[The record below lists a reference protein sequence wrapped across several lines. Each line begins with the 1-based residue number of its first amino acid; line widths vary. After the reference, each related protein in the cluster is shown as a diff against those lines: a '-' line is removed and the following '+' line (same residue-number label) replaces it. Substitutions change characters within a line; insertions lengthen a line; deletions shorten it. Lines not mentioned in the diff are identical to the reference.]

1 MAAPL
6 DPSLFRPALVVLG
19 AAAVVIPVF
28 HRLKLS
34 PVLGFILVG
43 LVVGPAGLG
52 SLAVTVPWLGW
63 FTLTDTQAIA
73 PIADLGVV
81 MLMFMIGLEMTLPRL
96 RAMRHFVFVLGP
108 LQMGLCTAVVGGLLL
123 LLGQGWASAVVL
135 GLALAMS
142 STAVVLQ
149 VLADRREMNGKLGRA
164 ALGVLLFQD
173 IAAVPILV
181 AIGVLGRGGE
191 EQGMAALAWMS
202 LRAVATVLAL
212 LLAGRLVLRPLFRSV
227 ARTASPDLFVAAC
240 LLVVLGTSLIA
251 AAAGLTPALGALVAG
266 LLLAETEYRRQIEA
280 VIDPF
285 KGLLIGVFLISVG
298 MSLEF
303 GRILAHPWQVL
314 ALSVVLVVAKAVVI
328 GLLVLGFRLGWR
340 AALPAGLLLA
350 PGGEF
355 GFVVIG
361 LGITGGLID
370 PAAGALA
377 LIVVAVGLAVI
388 PALGSLG
395 DRLARRMARV
405 PHELLLPREGAEE
418 GADATPRVI
427 IGGYGRVGRTVSELL
442 DAHRIPWIAVDADP
456 DEVAALRRQG
466 RRQVF
471 WGDLANPE
479 LLAHLHLGTARALVV
494 TMTDPDAVDALVSL
508 ARAARGDLH
517 IIVRARDDRHAAH
530 VYGLGATSAVPE
542 TIEASLQLSEAVLV
556 DLGVAMG
563 PILVSIHEKRAE
575 FHDGIRA
582 MAPDDVEIRDFGR
595 RRLRDR
601 VKEE

>member
-63 FTLTDTQAIA
+63 FTLTDTEAIA

-108 LQMGLCTAVVGGLLL
+108 LQMGLCTAVVGGGLLA
-123 LLGQGWASAVVL
+123 LGQGWASAVVL
-135 GLALAMS
+135 ALALAMS
-142 STAVVLQ
+142 STAVVLR

-191 EQGMAALAWMS
+191 DQGMAALAWMA

-361 LGITGGLID
+361 LGITGGLIE
-370 PAAGALA
+370 PSAGALA

-479 LLAHLHLGTARALVV
+479 LFAHLHLDTARALVV

>member
-63 FTLTDTQAIA
+63 FTLTDTEAIA

-108 LQMGLCTAVVGGLLL
+108 LQMGLCTAVVGGGLLA
-123 LLGQGWASAVVL
+123 LGQGWASAVVL
-135 GLALAMS
+135 ALALAMS
-142 STAVVLQ
+142 STAVVLR

-191 EQGMAALAWMS
+191 DQGMAALAWMA

-361 LGITGGLID
+361 LGITGGLIE
-370 PAAGALA
+370 PSAGALA

-405 PHELLLPREGAEE
+405 PHELLLPREGAED

-479 LLAHLHLGTARALVV
+479 LFAHLHLDTARALVV

>member
-63 FTLTDTQAIA
+63 FTLTDTEAIA

-108 LQMGLCTAVVGGLLL
+108 LQMGLCSAVVGGLLL
-123 LLGQGWASAVVL
+123 LLGQGWASAAVL
-135 GLALAMS
+135 ALALAMS

-149 VLADRREMNGKLGRA
+149 VLADRRAMNGKLGRA

-191 EQGMAALAWMS
+191 EQGMAALAWMA

-298 MSLEF
+298 MTLEF

-370 PAAGALA
+370 PSAGALA

-405 PHELLLPREGAEE
+405 PHELLLPEE

-479 LLAHLHLGTARALVV
+479 LLAHLHLDTARALVV

>member
-1 MAAPL
+1 
-6 DPSLFRPALVVLG
+6 
-19 AAAVVIPVF
+19 
-28 HRLKLS
+28 
-34 PVLGFILVG
+34 
-43 LVVGPAGLG
+43 
-52 SLAVTVPWLGW
+52 
-63 FTLTDTQAIA
+63 
-73 PIADLGVV
+73 
-81 MLMFMIGLEMTLPRL
+81 
-96 RAMRHFVFVLGP
+96 
-108 LQMGLCTAVVGGLLL
+108 
-123 LLGQGWASAVVL
+123 
-135 GLALAMS
+135 
-142 STAVVLQ
+142 
-149 VLADRREMNGKLGRA
+149 
-164 ALGVLLFQD
+164 
-173 IAAVPILV
+173 
-181 AIGVLGRGGE
+181 
-191 EQGMAALAWMS
+191 
-202 LRAVATVLAL
+202 
-212 LLAGRLVLRPLFRSV
+212 
-227 ARTASPDLFVAAC
+227 
-240 LLVVLGTSLIA
+240 
-251 AAAGLTPALGALVAG
+251 
-266 LLLAETEYRRQIEA
+266 
-280 VIDPF
+280 
-285 KGLLIGVFLISVG
+285 
-298 MSLEF
+298 
-303 GRILAHPWQVL
+303 
-314 ALSVVLVVAKAVVI
+314 VVAKAVVI

-405 PHELLLPREGAEE
+405 PHELLLPEE

-479 LLAHLHLGTARALVV
+479 LLAHLHLDTARALVV

-508 ARAARGDLH
+508 ARNARADLH

>member
-43 LVVGPAGLG
+43 LVVGPSGLG
-52 SLAVTVPWLGW
+52 SLAASIPWLGW
-63 FTLTDTQAIA
+63 FTLTDTERIA
-73 PIADLGVV
+73 PIAELGVV
-81 MLMFMIGLEMTLPRL
+81 MLMFMIGLEMSLPRL
-96 RAMRHFVFVLGP
+96 RAMRRFVFVLGP
-108 LQMGLCTAVVGGLLL
+108 LQMLLCTAVVGGGLL
-123 LLGQGWASAVVL
+123 LLGQGWASAIVL

-149 VLADRREMNGKLGRA
+149 VLGERRELGGPLGRA

-173 IAAVPILV
+173 LAAVPILV
-181 AIGVLGRGGE
+181 AVGVLGSGGE
-191 EQGMAALAWMS
+191 EQGMAALAMTAV
-202 LRAVATVLAL
+202 RAVAAVLGL
-212 LLAGRLVLRPLFRSV
+212 LVVGRLVLRPLFRSA

-240 LLVVLGTSLIA
+240 LLVVLGTSLAA

-266 LLLAETEYRRQIEA
+266 LLLAETEFRRQIEA

-298 MSLEF
+298 MSLEV
-303 GRILAHPWQVL
+303 GRIMAQPLLVL
-314 ALSVVLVVAKAVVI
+314 ELSAALVVAKAAVI
-328 GLLVLGFRLGWR
+328 GGLVLGFRLGWP
-340 AALPAGLLLA
+340 AALPAGLLLG

-388 PALGSLG
+388 PALGGLG

-405 PHELLLPREGAEE
+405 PAELHVPEDG
-418 GADATPRVI
+418 DATPRVI
-427 IGGYGRVGRTVSELL
+427 IGGFGRVGRTVSELL
-442 DAHRIPWIAVDADP
+442 DRHGIPWIAVDSDP
-456 DEVAALRRQG
+456 DEVAALRTQG

-479 LLAHLHLGTARALVV
+479 LLGRLHLGTARALVV
-494 TMTDPDAVDALVSL
+494 TMTDPDAVDALVSQ
-508 ARAARGDLH
+508 ARAARADLH

-530 VYGLGATSAVPE
+530 VYGLGATGAVPE

-575 FHDGIRA
+575 FQDRIRA
-582 MAPDDVEIRDFGR
+582 MTPDGVEVRDFGH

-601 VKEE
+601 VEQAE

>member
-1 MAAPL
+1 M
-6 DPSLFRPALVVLG
+6 
-19 AAAVVIPVF
+19 
-28 HRLKLS
+28 
-34 PVLGFILVG
+34 
-43 LVVGPAGLG
+43 
-52 SLAVTVPWLGW
+52 
-63 FTLTDTQAIA
+63 
-73 PIADLGVV
+73 
-81 MLMFMIGLEMTLPRL
+81 
-96 RAMRHFVFVLGP
+96 
-108 LQMGLCTAVVGGLLL
+108 
-123 LLGQGWASAVVL
+123 L
-135 GLALAMS
+135 GL
-142 STAVVLQ
+142 
-149 VLADRREMNGKLGRA
+149 
-164 ALGVLLFQD
+164 
-173 IAAVPILV
+173 
-181 AIGVLGRGGE
+181 
-191 EQGMAALAWMS
+191 
-202 LRAVATVLAL
+202 
-212 LLAGRLVLRPLFRSV
+212 SV
-227 ARTASPDLFVAAC
+227 A
-240 LLVVLGTSLIA
+240 
-251 AAAGLTPALGALVAG
+251 
-266 LLLAETEYRRQIEA
+266 
-280 VIDPF
+280 
-285 KGLLIGVFLISVG
+285 
-298 MSLEF
+298 
-303 GRILAHPWQVL
+303 
-314 ALSVVLVVAKAVVI
+314 LVVAKAVVI
-328 GLLVLGFRLGWR
+328 GLLMLGFRLGWR

-370 PAAGALA
+370 PSAGALA

-442 DAHRIPWIAVDADP
+442 DAHRIPWIAVDSDP

-479 LLAHLHLGTARALVV
+479 LLAHLHLDTARALVV

-508 ARAARGDLH
+508 ARNARADLH
-517 IIVRARDDRHAAH
+517 IIVRARDDRYAAH

>member
-43 LVVGPAGLG
+43 LVVGPSGLG
-52 SLAVTVPWLGW
+52 SLAAGYPWLGW
-63 FTLTDTQAIA
+63 FTLTDTEAIA
-73 PIADLGVV
+73 PIAELGVV
-81 MLMFMIGLEMTLPRL
+81 MLMFMIGLEMSLPRL
-96 RAMRHFVFVLGP
+96 RAMRRFVFVLGP
-108 LQMGLCTAVVGGLLL
+108 LQMLLCTAAVAGGLLM
-123 LLGQGWASAVVL
+123 LGQGWTSAIVL

-149 VLADRREMNGKLGRA
+149 VLGERREMASPLGRA

-173 IAAVPILV
+173 LAAVPILV
-181 AIGVLGRGGE
+181 AVGVMGAGGE
-191 EQGMAALAWMS
+191 EQGMAALAWTAV
-202 LRAVATVLAL
+202 RAVVAVAAML
-212 LLAGRLVLRPLFRSV
+212 LLGRLLLRPLFRSV
-227 ARTASPDLFVAAC
+227 ARTGSPDLFVAAC
-240 LLVVLGTSLIA
+240 LLVVLGTSLAA

-266 LLLAETEYRRQIEA
+266 LILAETEFRRQIEA

-298 MSLEF
+298 MSLEV
-303 GRILAHPWQVL
+303 GRIVAQPLVVL
-314 ALSVVLVVAKAVVI
+314 ELSVALVVAKAAVI
-328 GLLVLGFRLGWR
+328 AGLVLGFRLGWP
-340 AALPAGLLLA
+340 AAVPAGLLLG

-370 PAAGALA
+370 PAAGGLA

-388 PALGSLG
+388 PALGGVG

-405 PHELLLPREGAEE
+405 PLDLQLPPPEPGEAL
-418 GADATPRVI
+418 PRVI

-442 DAHRIPWIAVDADP
+442 DAHRIPWIAVDSDP
-456 DEVAALRRQG
+456 DEVAALRTQG

-479 LLAHLHLGTARALVV
+479 LLSHLHLATARALVV
-494 TMTDPDAVDALVSL
+494 TMTDPEAVDALVSQ
-508 ARAARGDLH
+508 ARAARADLH
-517 IIVRARDDRHAAH
+517 IIARARDDRHAAH

-563 PILVSIHEKRAE
+563 PILVSIHEKRAA
-575 FHDGIRA
+575 FQDGIRA

-595 RRLRDR
+595 QRLRDR

>member
-19 AAAVVIPVF
+19 AAALVIPVF

-43 LVVGPAGLG
+43 LVVGPSGLG
-52 SLAVTVPWLGW
+52 SLAADWPWLGW
-63 FTLTDTQAIA
+63 FTLTDTHAIA
-73 PIADLGVV
+73 PIAELGVV
-81 MLMFMIGLEMTLPRL
+81 MLMFMIGLEMSVPRL
-96 RAMRHFVFVLGP
+96 RQMRRFVFGLGP
-108 LQMGLCTAVVGGLLL
+108 LQMGLCTAAVGGGLLL
-123 LLGQGWASAVVL
+123 MGQGWASAVVL

-149 VLADRREMNGKLGRA
+149 VLTERRAMNTPVGRA

-173 IAAVPILV
+173 LAAVPILV
-181 AIGVLGRGGE
+181 AVGVLGSSGGQE
-191 EQGMAALAWMS
+191 DGASALAWAA
-202 LRAVATVLAL
+202 LRAVAAVLGL
-212 LLAGRLVLRPLFRSV
+212 LLAGRLLLRPLFRSV
-227 ARTASPDLFVAAC
+227 ARTASADLFVAAC
-240 LLVVLGTSLIA
+240 LLVVLGTSLAA

-298 MSLEF
+298 MSLEVS
-303 GRILAHPWQVL
+303 RILAQPLLVLELSVALVL
-314 ALSVVLVVAKAVVI
+314 AKALVVGA
-328 GLLVLGFRLGWR
+328 LVLGFRLGWQ
-340 AALPAGLLLA
+340 AALPAGLLLG

-361 LGITGGLID
+361 LGITGGLIE

-388 PALGSLG
+388 PALGGLG
-395 DRLARRMARV
+395 ERMARRMARV
-405 PHELLLPREGAEE
+405 PLELQVPEGEPPD
-418 GADATPRVI
+418 GTPRVI
-427 IGGYGRVGRTVSELL
+427 IGGFGRVGRTVAELL
-442 DAHRIPWIAVDADP
+442 DAHRIAWIAVDSDP
-456 DEVAALRRQG
+456 DEVAGLRAEG
-466 RRQVF
+466 LRQVF
-471 WGDLANPE
+471 WGDLAHQD
-479 LLAHLHLGTARALVV
+479 LLARLHLGTARALVV
-494 TMTDPDAVDALVSL
+494 TMTDPGAVDALVSQ
-508 ARAARGDLH
+508 ARAARSDLH

-563 PILVSIHEKRAE
+563 PILVSIHEKRAA
-575 FHDGIRA
+575 FQDGIRA

-595 RRLRDR
+595 QRLRDR

>member
-1 MAAPL
+1 MRKRA
-6 DPSLFRPALVVLG
+6 G
-19 AAAVVIPVF
+19 A
-28 HRLKLS
+28 
-34 PVLGFILVG
+34 
-43 LVVGPAGLG
+43 
-52 SLAVTVPWLGW
+52 W
-63 FTLTDTQAIA
+63 FTLMDTEAIA

-108 LQMGLCTAVVGGLLL
+108 LQMGLCSAVVGGGLL

-149 VLADRREMNGKLGRA
+149 VLSDRRALGGPLGRA

-191 EQGMAALAWMS
+191 EQGMAALAWMA

-298 MSLEF
+298 MTLEF

-328 GLLVLGFRLGWR
+328 GGLVLGFRLGWR

-361 LGITGGLID
+361 LGIAGGLID
-370 PAAGALA
+370 PSAGALA

-405 PHELLLPREGAEE
+405 SHELLLPEE

-466 RRQVF
+466 FRQVF

-479 LLAHLHLGTARALVV
+479 LLAHLHLDTARALVV
-494 TMTDPDAVDALVSL
+494 TMTDPAAVDALVSL
-508 ARAARGDLH
+508 ARGARADLH

-582 MAPDDVEIRDFGR
+582 MAPDDVEVRDFGR

-601 VKEE
+601 ARE

>member
-63 FTLTDTQAIA
+63 FTLTDTEAIA

-108 LQMGLCTAVVGGLLL
+108 LQMGLCSAVVGGGLL

-135 GLALAMS
+135 ALALAMS

-149 VLADRREMNGKLGRA
+149 VLSDRRAMNGPLGRA

-191 EQGMAALAWMS
+191 DQGVAALAWMA

-280 VIDPF
+280 VIEPF

-298 MSLEF
+298 MTLEF

-314 ALSVVLVVAKAVVI
+314 ALSVVLVAAKAAVI

-370 PAAGALA
+370 PSAGALA

-405 PHELLLPREGAEE
+405 PHELLLPREGAED

-479 LLAHLHLGTARALVV
+479 LLAHLHLDTARALVV
-494 TMTDPDAVDALVSL
+494 TMTDPAAVDALVSL
-508 ARAARGDLH
+508 ARNARADLH

-582 MAPDDVEIRDFGR
+582 MAPDDVQVRDFGR
-595 RRLRDR
+595 TRLRDR
-601 VKEE
+601 NKG

>member
-63 FTLTDTQAIA
+63 FTLTDTEAIA

-108 LQMGLCTAVVGGLLL
+108 LQMGLCSAVVGGGLL

-135 GLALAMS
+135 ALALAMS

-149 VLADRREMNGKLGRA
+149 VLADRREMNGPLGRA

-191 EQGMAALAWMS
+191 EQGMAALAWMA

-251 AAAGLTPALGALVAG
+251 AAAGLTSALGALVAG

-314 ALSVVLVVAKAVVI
+314 GFSVVLVVAKAAVI

-361 LGITGGLID
+361 LGITGGLIE
-370 PAAGALA
+370 PSAGALA

-405 PHELLLPREGAEE
+405 PHELLLPED

-479 LLAHLHLGTARALVV
+479 LLAHLHLDTARALVV
-494 TMTDPDAVDALVSL
+494 TMTDPAAVDALVSL
-508 ARAARGDLH
+508 ARGARADLH

-582 MAPDDVEIRDFGR
+582 MAPDDVEVRDFGR

-601 VKEE
+601 ARE

>member
-63 FTLTDTQAIA
+63 FTLTDTEAIA

-108 LQMGLCTAVVGGLLL
+108 LQMGLCSAVVGGGLL

-135 GLALAMS
+135 ALALAMS

-191 EQGMAALAWMS
+191 EQGMAALAWMA

-298 MSLEF
+298 MTLEF

-328 GLLVLGFRLGWR
+328 GGLVLGFRLGWR

-361 LGITGGLID
+361 LGITGGLIE
-370 PAAGALA
+370 PSAGALA

-395 DRLARRMARV
+395 DQLARRMARV
-405 PHELLLPREGAEE
+405 PHELLLPEE

-479 LLAHLHLGTARALVV
+479 LLAHLHLDTARALVV
-494 TMTDPDAVDALVSL
+494 TMTDPAAVDALVSL
-508 ARAARGDLH
+508 ARNARADLH

>member
-63 FTLTDTQAIA
+63 FTLTDTEAIA

-108 LQMGLCTAVVGGLLL
+108 LQMGLCSAVVGGGLL

-135 GLALAMS
+135 ALALAMS

-149 VLADRREMNGKLGRA
+149 VLSDRREMNGPLGRA

-191 EQGMAALAWMS
+191 EQGMAALAWMA

-298 MSLEF
+298 MTLEF

-328 GLLVLGFRLGWR
+328 GGLVLGFRLGWR

-361 LGITGGLID
+361 LGIAGGLID
-370 PAAGALA
+370 PSAGALA

-405 PHELLLPREGAEE
+405 PHELLLPEE

-479 LLAHLHLGTARALVV
+479 LLAHLHLDTARALVV
-494 TMTDPDAVDALVSL
+494 TMTDPAAVDALVSL
-508 ARAARGDLH
+508 ARNARADLH

-582 MAPDDVEIRDFGR
+582 MAPDDVEVRDFGR

-601 VKEE
+601 ARE

>member
-1 MAAPL
+1 MRKRA
-6 DPSLFRPALVVLG
+6 G
-19 AAAVVIPVF
+19 A
-28 HRLKLS
+28 
-34 PVLGFILVG
+34 
-43 LVVGPAGLG
+43 
-52 SLAVTVPWLGW
+52 W
-63 FTLTDTQAIA
+63 FTLMDTEAIA

-108 LQMGLCTAVVGGLLL
+108 LQMGLCSAVVGGGLL

-149 VLADRREMNGKLGRA
+149 VLSDRRALGGPLGRA

-191 EQGMAALAWMS
+191 EQGMAALAWMA

-298 MSLEF
+298 MTLEF

-314 ALSVVLVVAKAVVI
+314 GLSVVLVVAKAVVI
-328 GLLVLGFRLGWR
+328 GGLVLGFRLGWR

-361 LGITGGLID
+361 LGIAGGLID
-370 PAAGALA
+370 PSAGALA

-405 PHELLLPREGAEE
+405 PHELLLPEE

-466 RRQVF
+466 FRQVF

-479 LLAHLHLGTARALVV
+479 LLAHLHLDTARALVV
-494 TMTDPDAVDALVSL
+494 TMTDPAAVDALVSL
-508 ARAARGDLH
+508 ARGARADLH

-582 MAPDDVEIRDFGR
+582 MAPDDVEVRDFGR

-601 VKEE
+601 ARE

>member
-6 DPSLFRPALVVLG
+6 DPLLFRPALVVLG

-43 LVVGPAGLG
+43 LVVGPSGLG
-52 SLAVTVPWLGW
+52 SLAGRWPWLEW
-63 FTLTDTQAIA
+63 FTLSDTERIA
-73 PIADLGVV
+73 PIAELGVV
-81 MLMFMIGLEMTLPRL
+81 MLMFMIGLELSLPRL
-96 RAMRHFVFVLGP
+96 RAMRRYVFVLGP
-108 LQMGLCTAVVGGLLL
+108 LQMVLCTAVVAGGLLL
-123 LLGQGWASAVVL
+123 MRQGWTGAMVL
-135 GLALAMS
+135 GVALAMS

-149 VLADRREMNGKLGRA
+149 VLADRRELDAPMGRA

-173 IAAVPILV
+173 LAAVPILV
-181 AIGVLGRGGE
+181 VVGVLGSDAGAHGGQV
-191 EQGMAALAWMS
+191 QGMAGLAWII

-212 LLAGRLVLRPLFRSV
+212 LLVGRMVLRPLFRSV

-266 LLLAETEYRRQIEA
+266 LLLAETEFRRQIEA

-298 MSLEF
+298 MSLEV
-303 GRILAHPWQVL
+303 GRILANPWQVL
-314 ALSVVLVVAKAVVI
+314 GLSAALVAAKAAVI
-328 GLLVLGFRLGWR
+328 GGLVLGFRLGWR

-355 GFVVIG
+355 GFVVIS

-388 PALGSLG
+388 PALGGLG

-405 PHELLLPREGAEE
+405 PHELMLPEEGAE
-418 GADATPRVI
+418 ATPRVI

-442 DAHRIPWIAVDADP
+442 DTHRIPWIAVDSDP
-456 DEVAALRRQG
+456 DEVAALRAQG

-479 LLAHLHLGTARALVV
+479 LLAHLHLNAARALVV

-508 ARAARGDLH
+508 ARAARSDLH

-530 VYGLGATSAVPE
+530 VYGLGATGAVPE
-542 TIEASLQLSEAVLV
+542 TIEASLQLSEAVLA

-575 FHDGIRA
+575 FQDRIRA
-582 MAPDDVEIRDFGR
+582 MSPDGVEIRDFGR

-601 VKEE
+601 IQE

>member
-63 FTLTDTQAIA
+63 FTLTDTEAIA

-96 RAMRHFVFVLGP
+96 RAMQHFVFVLGP
-108 LQMGLCTAVVGGLLL
+108 LQMGLCTAVVGGGLLA
-123 LLGQGWASAVVL
+123 LGQGWASAVVL
-135 GLALAMS
+135 ALALAMS
-142 STAVVLQ
+142 STAVVLR

-191 EQGMAALAWMS
+191 DQGMAALAWMA

-361 LGITGGLID
+361 LGITGGLIE
-370 PAAGALA
+370 PSAGALA

-405 PHELLLPREGAEE
+405 PHELLLPREGAEGE
-418 GADATPRVI
+418 ADATPRVI

-479 LLAHLHLGTARALVV
+479 LFAHLHLDTARALVV

>member
-63 FTLTDTQAIA
+63 FTLTDTEAIA

-108 LQMGLCTAVVGGLLL
+108 LQMGLCSAVVGGLLL
-123 LLGQGWASAVVL
+123 LLGQGWASAAVL
-135 GLALAMS
+135 ALALAMS

-149 VLADRREMNGKLGRA
+149 VLADRRAMNGPLGRA

-191 EQGMAALAWMS
+191 EQGMAALAWMA

-280 VIDPF
+280 VIEPF

-298 MSLEF
+298 MSLEV

-314 ALSVVLVVAKAVVI
+314 GLSVALVVAKAVVI

-388 PALGSLG
+388 PALGELG

-405 PHELLLPREGAEE
+405 PHELQLPEGE
-418 GADATPRVI
+418 ADGMPRVI

-442 DAHRIPWIAVDADP
+442 DAHRIPWIAVDSDP

-479 LLAHLHLGTARALVV
+479 LLAHLHLDTARALVV

-508 ARAARGDLH
+508 ARNARADLH

-595 RRLRDR
+595 SRLRDR

>member
-43 LVVGPAGLG
+43 LVVGPSGLG
-52 SLAVTVPWLGW
+52 SLAVTWPWMGW
-63 FTLTDTQAIA
+63 FTLTDTEAIA
-73 PIADLGVV
+73 PIAELGVV
-81 MLMFMIGLEMTLPRL
+81 MLMFMIGLEMSVPRL
-96 RAMRHFVFVLGP
+96 RAMRRFVFLLGP
-108 LQMGLCTAVVGGLLL
+108 LQMVLCTAVVGGLLL
-123 LLGQGWASAVVL
+123 LMGQGWASAAVL
-135 GLALAMS
+135 GLAMAMS

-149 VLADRREMNGKLGRA
+149 VLSDRREMNGPLGRA

-181 AIGVLGRGGE
+181 VIGVLGREGEGMGG
-191 EQGMAALAWMS
+191 LAWAGI
-202 LRAVATVLAL
+202 RAVVAVAGL
-212 LLAGRLVLRPLFRSV
+212 LLVGRLVLRPLFRSV
-227 ARTASPDLFVAAC
+227 ARTASSDLFVAAC
-240 LLVVLGTSLIA
+240 LLVVLGTGLA
-251 AAAGLTPALGALVAG
+251 AAAVGLTPALGALVAG

-298 MSLEF
+298 MSLEV
-303 GRILAHPWQVL
+303 GRILAQPLVVL
-314 ALSVVLVVAKAVVI
+314 ELSIALVVAKAVVI
-328 GLLVLGFRLGWR
+328 GALVLGFRLGWR
-340 AALPAGLLLA
+340 AALPAGMLLG

-388 PALGSLG
+388 PALGGLG

-405 PHELLLPREGAEE
+405 PHELLLPEE

-427 IGGYGRVGRTVSELL
+427 IGGYGRVGRTVSQLL
-442 DAHRIPWIAVDADP
+442 DAHRIPWIAVDSDP
-456 DEVAALRRQG
+456 DEVAALRTRG
-466 RRQVF
+466 HHQVF
-471 WGDLANPE
+471 WGDLANRE
-479 LLAHLHLGTARALVV
+479 LLAHLHLDTARALVV

-508 ARAARGDLH
+508 ARGARGDLH

-582 MAPDDVEIRDFGR
+582 MAPDDVEVRDFGR
-595 RRLRDR
+595 SRLRDR
-601 VKEE
+601 VKE